1 MYIKI
6 IKIEDTTNRKAKNI
20 FLKEIIIKITQTFIK
35 NLINGGIPAID
46 KQIKNKKSL
55 SIWFIWFVFKE
66 SFLEKL

>member
-46 KQIKNKKSL
+46 KKIKNKKSL